1 MGLEMVL
8 SIKNELSV
16 LRFLDAGE
24 DAVSAATIEALAMQ
38 YHVCVR
44 DNSLRVAA
52 LGAARSQL
60 NDPIKSSVLSSHALQ
75 AAEGKYC
82 TEREP

>member
-16 LRFLDAGE
+16 LRFLNSGE
-24 DAVSAATIEALAMQ
+24 DAVSAATIAALAMQ
-38 YHVCVR
+38 YHLCVR
-44 DNSLRVAA
+44 GNSLRVVA

-60 NDPIKSSVLSSHALQ
+60 NDPIKSSALSSHALQ